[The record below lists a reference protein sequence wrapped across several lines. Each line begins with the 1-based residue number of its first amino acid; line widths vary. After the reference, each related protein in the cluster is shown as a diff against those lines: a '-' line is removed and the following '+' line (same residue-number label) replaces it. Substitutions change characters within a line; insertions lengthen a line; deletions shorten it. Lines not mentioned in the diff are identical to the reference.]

1 SYIDYMSELITMIEK
16 HTTST
21 PLMES
26 GALRKMNTEYF
37 NRIEAIEYSVKY
49 DDGKHFTDIGEA
61 DALIVGVS
69 RTSKTP
75 LSMYLANKG

>member
-1 SYIDYMSELITMIEK
+1 M
-16 HTTST
+16 
-21 PLMES
+21 
-26 GALRKMNTEYF
+26 
-37 NRIEAIEYSVKY
+37 KY

-75 LSMYLANKG
+75 LSMYLANKGYKIANIPLVPEVAIQIMYFNKRI